1 MKTNKEK
8 GFILVLVIATL
19 AAIAAVMFLIA
30 DDANTMLFQ
39 SDTAHLRAAQRNL
52 KASALAWA
60 RHNVANQKAEAL
72 NKPVDLDI
80 TSLSTRP
87 ATVSIT
93 INAPE
98 SAKPQAQITTSTT
111 RKRRTLKSRNKYT
124 LAQ

>member
-1 MKTNKEK
+1 MKRNREK
-8 GFILVLVIATL
+8 GFILVLVITTL
-19 AAIAAVMFLIA
+19 AAIAAVMFVMA

-52 KASALAWA
+52 TASALAWA

-72 NKPVDLDI
+72 NKPIDLDI

-87 ATVSIT
+87 ATLTIT
-93 INAPE
+93 IDTPE
-98 SAKPQAQITTSTT
+98 NKKPQAQIATSTT
-111 RKRRTLKSRNKYT
+111 RKRRTLKNQDKYT

>member
-1 MKTNKEK
+1 MKTNREK
-8 GFILVLVIATL
+8 GFILVLVIAIL

-52 KASALAWA
+52 TASALAWA
-60 RHNVANQKAEAL
+60 RHNVGNEASETL
-72 NKPVDLDI
+72 NKPITLD
-80 TSLSTRP
+80 TTTLSTRP
-87 ATVSIT
+87 ATLSIT
-93 INAPE
+93 INAAE
-98 SAKPQAQITTSTT
+98 SGKPKAQITTSTT

>member
-52 KASALAWA
+52 TASALAWA

-72 NKPVDLDI
+72 NKPVDLYI